1 MSNLLRLN
9 LRIKLLMALV
19 LICPFGFSQVNVTG
33 KEDHIS
39 LPKDFQFQHPMTVTS
54 KKEIAV
60 VKDRIKNGMEPQKTA
75 FRKLIYIADSFQRF
89 IPDPPVSMEIISGK
103 QNSSTRNTLDQR
115 IWLWRNCS
123 AAYTSALA
131 FTYTG
136 NQKYADKAVKIL
148 NAWVNKGTVFIG
160 NGRYLQIGAWFSPML
175 YAADLLHDFEGWNQ
189 NDRAKFKKWWQ
200 DQCLVNTLE
209 IMVNKKNNFKDA
221 GILGVISAAMVFE
234 DRELLEKALN
244 ELLLAYK
251 KNPKD
256 ASKNESWKIAKDEK
270 GVYLPLE
277 AERELGRKGLVYSY
291 LSMTTTVQ
299 SMEMARY
306 AGYNFWTAK
315 TPDGGTYQGVIE
327 QLFKWSI
334 QGEPFPWNPK
344 PDNEKSVQVNSFEIA
359 NSNCRIP
366 AAMKAWLKKNRPVLG
381 AQGDEYVTLN
391 KGDIFN
397 Y

>member
-1 MSNLLRLN
+1 
-9 LRIKLLMALV
+9 
-19 LICPFGFSQVNVTG
+19 
-33 KEDHIS
+33 
-39 LPKDFQFQHPMTVTS
+39 
-54 KKEIAV
+54 
-60 VKDRIKNGMEPQKTA
+60 MEPQKTA